1 MKKIKII
8 ILAIVSLV
16 AIIFLIRLLNPTE
29 IDDISPGIPCPE
41 IEQYNPDNLYVIP
54 NFAGIPLSENTEFCK
69 EILSLNKT
77 LALHGINH
85 TYREFLY
92 ENISQENLNFAISE
106 FEKCFNQTPKIFKPS
121 HLQISKTNKKII
133 KENNLELKT
142 WFNQGTHK
150 VYHCNNSG
158 RMKNFWVRIF

>member
-8 ILAIVSLV
+8 VLTIVSLI
-16 AIIFLIRLLNPTE
+16 AIIFLIRFLNPTE
-29 IDDISPGIPCPE
+29 IDDVSPEIPCPE
-41 IEQYNPDNLYVIP
+41 IEKYNPNILYVTP
-54 NFAGIPLSENTEFCK
+54 NFMNIPISENIEFCK

-92 ENISQENLNFAISE
+92 ENISQKNLNFAISE
-106 FEKCFNQTPKIFKPS
+106 FQKCFNQTPKIFKPS
-121 HLQISKTNKKII
+121 HLQISKTNKKLI

-158 RMKNFWVRIF
+158 ILPNKIIKIF